1 MRDFSKFARFQ
12 VLSSRYQIWHTDIS
26 WYSIWEIWSRKGKM
40 KRNGSE
46 ARKVVNHCSLGY
58 SFMRSDKKSSLQIG
72 CVLSAVG
79 FCRNL
84 ATGSFGAF
92 HTRDTGGGI
101 FLLITSHLRCSI
113 GQCSAFGSYIS
124 HHSDLHIWQNNYFI

>member
-1 MRDFSKFARFQ
+1 MTH
-12 VLSSRYQIWHTDIS
+12 RYKLILDLGDMVQ
-26 WYSIWEIWSRKGKM
+26 ERKEM

-84 ATGSFGAF
+84 AAGSFGAF
-92 HTRDTGGGI
+92 HTRDKG
-101 FLLITSHLRCSI
+101 
-113 GQCSAFGSYIS
+113 
-124 HHSDLHIWQNNYFI
+124 HIQALKR